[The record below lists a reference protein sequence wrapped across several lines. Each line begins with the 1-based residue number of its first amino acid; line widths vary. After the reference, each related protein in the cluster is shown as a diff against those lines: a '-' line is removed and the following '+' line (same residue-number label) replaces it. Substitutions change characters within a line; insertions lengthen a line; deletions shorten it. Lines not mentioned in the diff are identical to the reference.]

1 MGGLKHV
8 AFIMDGNG
16 RWATAKGEPRL
27 NGHKEGAKAMEN
39 LVPYAFSRGA
49 TVLSFYAFSTEN
61 WSRPKGEVNGILS
74 LLMLLLKRNFKFLME
89 NDIKLMVSGDLSPL
103 SESRKRRIT
112 DAIEK
117 TKDNTK
123 TVNILFNYGGKS
135 DILHAFKGL
144 VEKGITNPTER
155 DFEAELY
162 TKELPP
168 VDLLIR
174 TGGEKRLSNFMLWQ
188 SAYTELYFT
197 DVLWPDFTKSDLDE
211 AICWFEGRSR
221 RYGGI
226 K

>member
-1 MGGLKHV
+1 
-8 AFIMDGNG
+8 
-16 RWATAKGEPRL
+16 
-27 NGHKEGAKAMEN
+27 
-39 LVPYAFSRGA
+39 
-49 TVLSFYAFSTEN
+49 
-61 WSRPKGEVNGILS
+61 
-74 LLMLLLKRNFKFLME
+74 MLLLKRNFKFLME